1 MLLKRI
7 KRLHSK
13 TIPGPVQSLP
23 HLHVKRKQW
32 SNESMLAALHAIKEG
47 MSINRAAVQYGVPR
61 TTLNDR
67 HLGKVMHGTNPV
79 QRTYLTAA
87 EESELAEF
95 VQVCAQIGYG
105 KTRKQVMNI
114 AEYVAK
120 EKGVLKKTRI
130 THGWFRRFL
139 QRHPILRLRKGDV
152 TARVR
157 IDAMNNREALESYFT
172 LFKKIMEENKLT
184 DKPGQLY
191 NVDETGMPLDHRPPK
206 VLAVKGQK
214 KVRYCTSGNKSQ
226 ITVIGC
232 VNATGTA
239 IPPFVIFDAKSLNI
253 EWTEGEVPG
262 TIYGL
267 SDRGWVD
274 IELFK
279 GWFNNHFLRHA
290 VASRPILLL
299 LDGHSSHCYNPE
311 TIREAKKNDVILFT
325 LVPHTTHETQPLDTA
340 VFSPLKAHWKE
351 ACHKFIQANPGRVI
365 TKYQFSSLLS
375 ESWMKTMVPSTTISG
390 FRKCGVFPFDPKAV
404 LKCDLPK
411 NLNKNHQSCTQAE
424 ADTRLFTVEEQKRF
438 SRWYKEGYDLYD
450 HRYAAWLNCFHPREN
465 SLQDMD
471 SVADAFSVVQPLL
484 PIATT
489 VQVNVTGSSSLPPLS
504 HVGEHIG
511 PECSPPSHVGEHSGF
526 PLSHVE
532 HSGPERSL
540 PSHVCEHS
548 GPERFPLPHVGEHSG
563 PERSLPSHV
572 CEHSGFPLSH
582 VEHSGPERSL
592 PSHVCEHSGP
602 ERFPLPHVGEHSGPE
617 RSPPSHV
624 GEHSGPERSPPSH
637 VDEHSGPERSP
648 PSHVGEHCGPVRSA
662 LSPLPCVGE
671 HSRCISKN
679 VETVSLSAS
688 VAECKGEVYA
698 TNGFTRIPL
707 SLQLVIL

>member
-32 SNESMLAALHAIKEG
+32 SNESVLAALHAIKEG

-172 LFKKIMEENKLT
+172 LLKKIMEENKLT
-184 DKPGQLY
+184 DKPGQVY

-239 IPPFVIFDAKSLNI
+239 IPPFVIFDAKSLNT

-325 LVPHTTHETQPLDTA
+325 LVPHTSHETQPLDTA

-424 ADTRLFTVEEQKRF
+424 VDTRLFTVEEQKRF

-532 HSGPERSL
+532 HSGPE
-540 PSHVCEHS
+540 C
-548 GPERFPLPHVGEHSG
+548 
-563 PERSLPSHV
+563 
-572 CEHSGFPLSH
+572 
-582 VEHSGPERSL
+582 SL

-624 GEHSGPERSPPSH
+624 G
-637 VDEHSGPERSP
+637 EHSGPERSP